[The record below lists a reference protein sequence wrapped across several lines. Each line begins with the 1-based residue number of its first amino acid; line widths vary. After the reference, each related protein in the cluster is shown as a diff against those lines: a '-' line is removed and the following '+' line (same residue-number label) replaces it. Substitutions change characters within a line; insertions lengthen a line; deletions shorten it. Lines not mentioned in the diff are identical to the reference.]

1 MVGTEI
7 VIDSKWQSTV
17 VLFGFS
23 FINNIHNKQQKTHKK
38 KREKNKHPSIIGR
51 HIHDHI
57 IDDEQGS
64 YKFLY
69 KKRSNSLNLCLPFM
83 LTIEKLFIWNL
94 QHK

>member
-57 IDDEQGS
+57 IDDDDS
-64 YKFLY
+64 VLNIVVLLY
-69 KKRSNSLNLCLPFM
+69 FYSPF
-83 LTIEKLFIWNL
+83 
-94 QHK
+94 